1 MVATS
6 EDGKG
11 AVIVEKKSSDRGKR
25 CIKIKRRGGL
35 YERWVALCAS
45 L

>member
-1 MVATS
+1 MVATN

-25 CIKIKRRGGL
+25 CIKIKPGRRKAPWRL
-35 YERWVALCAS
+35 V
-45 L
+45 